1 MKKHTK
7 KPSKKQAT
15 DHKQTLKRLALWTA
29 ILVFLTAILKFLQQ
43 AYPVLGVLFGI

>member
-7 KPSKKQAT
+7 KPSKKQA
-15 DHKQTLKRLALWTA
+15 DHKQIIKRLGLWTA
-29 ILVFLTAILKFLQQ
+29 ILVFLTAALKFLQQ